1 METSVHNLPRV
12 RILIADDHVIFAE
25 TLRLL
30 LERTY
35 SVIETVSDGRTLV
48 ERAIR
53 LRPDVVVTD
62 ISMPL
67 LNGLDAARRIRKEA
81 PKMKFVFLTM
91 HDDPNLAAA
100 ALQLNQVAFV
110 LKRSGG
116 VELLAAI
123 EHVLRGQSYLTPA
136 LRPVDWVDAK
146 ARACQFSKDLTK
158 RQRDVVQLFAEGRP
172 TKEIASVLTLSEKTV
187 QFHKHHIMGAFNIK
201 NNADLVLFAV
211 ERGLISVPAGP
222 ERFLTANSSS
232 TFGIGSERITA

>member
-1 METSVHNLPRV
+1 MESAHHSTPKI
-12 RILIADDHVIFAE
+12 RILIADDHLIFSEA
-25 TLRLL
+25 LHVL
-30 LERTY
+30 LERKY
-35 SVIETVSDGRTLV
+35 SVVGVVTDGRILI
-48 ERAIR
+48 EEAIR

-136 LRPVDWVDAK
+136 LRPVDWVEAK
-146 ARACQFSKDLTK
+146 SRACQFSKDLTK

-172 TKEIASVLTLSEKTV
+172 TKEIASILTVSEKTV
-187 QFHKHHIMGAFNIK
+187 QFHKRHIMDAFNIK

-211 ERGLISVPAGP
+211 ERGLISVPGGP
-222 ERFLTANSSS
+222 ERFL
-232 TFGIGSERITA
+232 GIH